1 MHNIKKIS
9 FLSFILFGCT
19 MGDYIPPLLPGNV
32 YSLGSKICVKSN
44 GESIISD
51 YILFEGRQG
60 GKIKIAKALG
70 KNKFVCIDSKKL
82 SENVTY
88 VGHYVTLHND
98 KKEYYGFNVIKIDG
112 RIFRMNDDG
121 NYMPLI

>member
-1 MHNIKKIS
+1 MHNIKKIGMLL
-9 FLSFILFGCT
+9 FLLSGCT

-32 YSLGSKICVKSN
+32 YSLGSNICAKSN

-60 GKIKIAKALG
+60 AKIKIVKTLG
-70 KNKFVCIDSKKL
+70 KNNFVCIDSKDL
-82 SENVTY
+82 SGNVTY
-88 VGHYVTLHND
+88 IGHYVTLRNN
-98 KKEYYGFNVIKIDG
+98 KKEYYGFNVIKISG

-121 NYMPLI
+121 NYIPLI